1 MVKLM
6 HYNASFI
13 VNINAYASVMSGRLF
28 LSYNGPGTGHLCH
41 IDTYLVSVLFFSAP
55 WIRCSWC
62 RNMAAS
68 DRI

>member
-1 MVKLM
+1 M
-6 HYNASFI
+6 HYNTSLNV
-13 VNINAYASVMSGRLF
+13 VNINAYASVISGRLF
-28 LSYNGPGTGHLCH
+28 LSYNGPGAGHLFH
-41 IDTYLVSVLFFSAP
+41 IDTYLVSVLFLFSAP